1 MTSQP
6 AKSTAFVSFCTL
18 WLLHIV
24 CFVLFHNSLVSVAG
38 IMMAFA
44 CLGPAMGYILGGLF
58 LNIYV
63 DVGRTDEE

>member
-1 MTSQP
+1 M
-6 AKSTAFVSFCTL
+6 SFYIIL
-18 WLLHIV
+18 NAQNIDVFSRHSLL
-24 CFVLFHNSLVSVAG
+24 SVAG

-63 DVGRTDEE
+63 DVGRIDEE